1 MLFWDVKVY
10 RIGGGNTATTFRA
23 HGRQAASCGVVV
35 VYNRLK
41 RLFRDNLWHL
51 FWALQAL
58 SVTLLLIWE
67 LVDRAVFPEATRQPL
82 HYADFVRA
90 LAISFIIC
98 YVAIRH
104 AVRKDA
110 ERERLEREIKSR
122 DRHLAAILTDS
133 ADAIIGMD
141 TEGVITSWNRGAET
155 IFGYT
160 ADEMVGQPFLRIVPE
175 NHRSD
180 LDFLAR
186 EVEERGFLKH
196 FETERVTK
204 EGRVVTVDLTRTA
217 IRDESG
223 RLIGSSAMLRD
234 ITDKKR
240 LEEQLIRSAKLASIG
255 MFTAGLAHEI
265 RNPLNSIGIQVF
277 LLERRLKHAPPELQ
291 EQCGKGVGVIRKE
304 VGRLE
309 NLVNE
314 FLLFANQPSLNIEM
328 VDLHSIIDSAAEHLF
343 TWHDRLSVD
352 FAKNCDPNLPLIA
365 ADSEKIRQVFLNV
378 MQNAIQAM
386 PDGGSLTLTTSARNG
401 YVTTTI
407 EDTGIGLPATA
418 GDHLFEVFF
427 STKEGGTG
435 LGLPI
440 AYQIVETHG
449 GKISVLPRPKGEPSG
464 TVCTIELPIEQR

>member
-1 MLFWDVKVY
+1 M
-10 RIGGGNTATTFRA
+10 
-23 HGRQAASCGVVV
+23 V

-67 LVDRAVFPEATRQPL
+67 LVERAVFQEATRQPL
-82 HYADFVRA
+82 HYTDFVRA

-110 ERERLEREIKSR
+110 DRERLEREIKSR

-133 ADAIIGMD
+133 ADAIVGMD

-175 NHRSD
+175 NHRSELD
-180 LDFLAR
+180 LLAR
-186 EVEERGFLKH
+186 EVEEKGFLKH

-223 RLIGSSAMLRD
+223 RLIGSSAILRD
-234 ITDKKR
+234 ITDKKQ
-240 LEEQLIRSAKLASIG
+240 LEEQLIRSAKLASVG

-265 RNPLNSIGIQVF
+265 RNPLNSIGIQAF
-277 LLERRLKHAPPELQ
+277 LLERRLKQAPRELQ
-291 EQCGKGVGVIRKE
+291 EQSVGVIRKE

-314 FLLFANQPSLNIEM
+314 FLLFANRPSLNIEL

-343 TWHDRLSVD
+343 TWHGKLSVD
-352 FAKNCDPNLPLIA
+352 FTKNCDPNLPLIA
-365 ADSEKIRQVFLNV
+365 ADSEKIRQVFLNI

-386 PDGGSLTLTTSARNG
+386 PDGGNLTLTTSAKNG
-401 YVTTTI
+401 YVTAKI
-407 EDTGIGLPATA
+407 EDTGIGLPAVA
-418 GDHLFEVFF
+418 GEHLFEVFF

-449 GKISVLPRPKGEPSG
+449 GKISVLSKPKGEPGG
-464 TVCTIELPIEQR
+464 TVCTVELPIEQR